1 MLSFP
6 STGYIDCLNKPFE
19 IKTTASCIEIRF
31 HGELYKVMKK
41 NVFNQLDK
49 PSQKCEHIFYEIVNC
64 SKR

>member
-6 STGYIDCLNKPFE
+6 STSSIDCLNKPLKLK
-19 IKTTASCIEIRF
+19 KTVSCIEIRF

-41 NVFNQLDK
+41 IVFNKFEK
-49 PSQKCEHIFYEIVNC
+49 PSQKCDYIFYEILNC